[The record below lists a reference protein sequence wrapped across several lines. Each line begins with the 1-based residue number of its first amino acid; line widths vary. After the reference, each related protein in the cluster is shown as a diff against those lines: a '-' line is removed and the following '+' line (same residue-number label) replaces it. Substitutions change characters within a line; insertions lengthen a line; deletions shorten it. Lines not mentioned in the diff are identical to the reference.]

1 MHRVGAGGK
10 LFLPQFVVYKNVYQ
24 NNKLNWRNQ
33 MKFNKWTLG
42 LAAVGLVSWNS
53 AAVAQDTAAPATV
66 LTSLSSTT
74 LSGYVDTS
82 AQWNL
87 GTGNANT
94 PFYTFGGPSKA
105 DGFNLNVVQLSLD
118 KPLDESEWAAGYHVD
133 LWLGPDAN
141 TLGTAS
147 INSFG
152 GGDFAIRQAYIS
164 LRTPVGNGLDWKIGV
179 FDTVIGYESL
189 ASVNNPNYTHSYGFT
204 IEPTTHTG
212 ILGTYKVSDA
222 VSISAGIANTVGPT
236 INEKAHGP
244 NFSGSTVAES
254 SKTYM
259 GAVALTAPTSWGW
272 IGGSTFSFG
281 VVNGFND
288 GAAEFG
294 GANQANVYA
303 GLTMNTPVT
312 ALKLGASMDF
322 VQVHDA
328 KNVFANPNQDD
339 IDFTGDG
346 TIWDGALYATFQATE
361 KLSFSARGEFLDDS
375 ADLVVD
381 TSEFGK
387 ARAKIWSGTATAQY
401 DLWKNVITRAE
412 FRWDHGDNGKYFGGQ
427 FAGEPDRRNAFLLAA
442 QVIYKF

>member
-1 MHRVGAGGK
+1 
-10 LFLPQFVVYKNVYQ
+10 
-24 NNKLNWRNQ
+24 

-53 AAVAQDTAAPATV
+53 AAVDQDAAAPATV

-94 PFYTFGGPSKA
+94 PPYSFGGASKA

-133 LWLGPDAN
+133 LWLGPDASA
-141 TLGTAS
+141 LGTTS
-147 INSFG
+147 IGVGSS
-152 GGDFAIRQAYIS
+152 DIAIRQAYVS

-179 FDTVIGYESL
+179 FDTIIGYESL

-212 ILGTYKVSDA
+212 ILGTYKVNDM
-222 VSISAGIANTVGPT
+222 VSLTAGIADTFGPS
-236 INEKAHGP
+236 INERAQGP
-244 NFSGSTVAES
+244 NNGGRILAES

-259 GAVALTAPTSWGW
+259 GAVALTAPSSWGW
-272 IGGSTFSFG
+272 AGGSTLSFG
-281 VVNGFND
+281 VVNGFNSAVNGF
-288 GAAEFG
+288 GAD
-294 GANQANVYA
+294 QANVYA
-303 GLTMNTPVT
+303 GLTMNTPIS
-312 ALKLGASMDF
+312 ALKLGAALDF

-328 KNVFANPNQDD
+328 ARDA
-339 IDFTGDG
+339 GLADG

-361 KLSFSARGEFLDDS
+361 KLSFSGRGEFTDDS
-375 ADLVVD
+375 TQLLTGA
-381 TSEFGK
+381 FP
-387 ARAKIWSGTATAQY
+387 RAKIWSGTLTAQY
-401 DLWKNVITRAE
+401 DLWKNVISRVEA
-412 FRWDHGDNGKYFGGQ
+412 RWDHGDNGKFFGGTS
-427 FAGEPDRRNAFLLAA
+427 FPDRRNAYLLAA